1 MKEQWIR
8 EGFSSYYVVDKGQK
22 LTYEKNILR
31 CHTLR
36 CLLPCEFRMQDGKE
50 YYYYETGIY
59 TTLRER
65 INMLDPK
72 LFFAYLIES
81 FEETESYLLNLDHLK
96 LELELL
102 FLDKEDHPVLCYL
115 PEYEKN
121 ILEQLRNFLE
131 ECIEIIST
139 QDKRKVRFYYEFHS
153 FLVKEKPN
161 IEQMKSYLEIR
172 PKEKVGEKQSKKEN
186 MLEITEKEQ
195 NRELEINEDHEKNY
209 NYESKEKI
217 VRKRLWKTFY
227 GVICAGG
234 FSTMI
239 YCIIQIFKYGFY
251 YLFLAGFLC
260 SISVM
265 CLGVY
270 GFYKL
275 WKNDQNNIRN
285 VDSYDEAQEHT
296 TLLDDQTTLLAD
308 DEKTVLLLEQPIGR
322 LIPKNDELTE
332 IVINDN
338 GFIIGSCMEG
348 TDYQIEGTG
357 ISRRHLRFY
366 KEGKNICC
374 EDLNSTNGVKIN
386 GRKISKCVLHEG
398 DRIKIGLE
406 EFLFK
411 EE

>member
-139 QDKRKVRFYYEFHS
+139 QDK
-153 FLVKEKPN
+153 
-161 IEQMKSYLEIR
+161 
-172 PKEKVGEKQSKKEN
+172 KEKVGEKQSKKEN

-251 YLFLAGFLC
+251 YLFLAGLLC